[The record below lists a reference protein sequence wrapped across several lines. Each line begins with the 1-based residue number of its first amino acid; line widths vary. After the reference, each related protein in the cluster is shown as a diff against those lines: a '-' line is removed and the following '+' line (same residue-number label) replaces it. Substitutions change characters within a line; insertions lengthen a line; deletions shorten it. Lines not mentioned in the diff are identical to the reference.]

1 MKEQLK
7 ELVEKAKSDANL
19 IKNENDFL
27 NIKSKYLG
35 KKSELTKYMSE
46 IKDMSV

>member
-7 ELVEKAKSDANL
+7 DLVERAKQEADL

-27 NIKSKYLG
+27 NIKSK
-35 KKSELTKYMSE
+35 
-46 IKDMSV
+46 